1 MPIQTDRYEVIETLG
16 TGATSRVE
24 RARDTLIGRTVAQKT
39 FLNGFGSRDLE
50 EQFIREA
57 QIVGRLAHPFI
68 VSLYDVGTNAEGLPF
83 LIMEYVEGETLEKVL
98 ATAPIP
104 LKKAAAWGGD
114 LASALAQ
121 AHTAQIIHGDVKPA
135 NILVTRDGHVK
146 LGDFGIARYATQVS
160 RSGDLKGTP
169 AYLAPEQ
176 ILDHAQDA
184 RSDLFSLGI
193 ILYQMATGV
202 RPFDGNSLEAV
213 CAQIISASPLPPS
226 RHNPALPPEF
236 DRIVML
242 CLAKD
247 PDQRFATAQDLAAAL
262 YPLARTKAVQPSLVA
277 ESAPVHSLA
286 ARIGAGA
293 GSGSEL
299 ALGAL
304 NWLSSRLSERTA
316 GNSKA
321 FWWNRPV
328 RRRDIWVAGVA
339 AGVLLLALVPLVRA
353 LRSRSHSISAANS
366 AVASLAVPSPAPNA
380 AAASSASTE
389 SAIPADPMA
398 QSAPAELYPG
408 KDSGPANSASPQ
420 VSNNPGDRVPVKSSA
435 TRESALH
442 SAANSAKTAQKT
454 SAAENAP
461 ANSHQATT
469 AREGAGSKAAA
480 TPGLL
485 LTSLHI
491 DVVSDVIDNT
501 LAVYSD
507 DDLVLTTSLEPAH
520 RGDTLRFNCPI
531 STGDHVLRVILYH
544 GDKEVVVQKEN
555 NSELRAG
562 GTNSME
568 VHVNRRS
575 KMLVKHQTSLEI
587 VWPSRTL
594 SSVIPN
600 DRELESKT
608 VVAVR

>member
-24 RARDTLIGRTVAQKT
+24 KARDTLIGRTVAQKT

-121 AHTAQIIHGDVKPA
+121 AHAAQIIHGDVKPA

-193 ILYQMATGV
+193 ILYQIATGV

-226 RHNPALPPEF
+226 RHNPVLPPEF
-236 DRIVML
+236 DRIVMR

-247 PDQRFATAQDLAAAL
+247 PEQRFATAQDLAAAL
-262 YPLARTKAVQPSLVA
+262 YPLARTRPVQPSPAA
-277 ESAPVHSLA
+277 EAVPVGSLA
-286 ARIGAGA
+286 ARSRTAA
-293 GSGSEL
+293 RPASEL
-299 ALGAL
+299 ALAAL
-304 NWLSSRLSERTA
+304 NWLSQQLSKKTA
-316 GNSKA
+316 GNAKA

-328 RRRDIWVAGVA
+328 RRRDIWVAGAA
-339 AGVLLLALVPLVRA
+339 AGILLILLVPLVRA
-353 LRSRSHSISAANS
+353 LRSHSHSISAATS
-366 AVASLAVPSPAPNA
+366 DVSSLAVPSSTPNA
-380 AAASSASTE
+380 AAASSASSD
-389 SAIPADPMA
+389 SAIPLDPIA
-398 QSAPAELYPG
+398 QSAPAELHPG
-408 KDSGPANSASPQ
+408 KEPDLANSVSPQ
-420 VSNNPGDRVPVKSSA
+420 LSSNLGDQVSVKSSA
-435 TRESALH
+435 ARQSVAPSPATSGK
-442 SAANSAKTAQKT
+442 SAQKT
-454 SAAENAP
+454 SAAENVATNRP
-461 ANSHQATT
+461 ATT
-469 AREGAGSKAAA
+469 AREGAGSKAAS
-480 TPGLL
+480 TSGLQ

-491 DVVSDVIDNT
+491 DVVSDVVDNT

-531 STGDHVLRVILYH
+531 STGDHMLRVILYH

-555 NSELRAG
+555 NSEIHAG
-562 GTNSME
+562 GSNSME

-594 SSVIPN
+594 SLVSPN
-600 DRELESKT
+600 GGELESRT
-608 VVAVR
+608 SVAVR